1 MQQHSCCHTRVQLE
15 LFRQIFISN
24 NRRVEC
30 EYYTYAR
37 SIAHNKMTHILRCK
51 APELV
56 EARTVAPNVR
66 KLHHIFN
73 DLNCWIVNK
82 HSYLAI

>member
-37 SIAHNKMTHILRCK
+37 SIAHNKMTHILRSK
-51 APELV
+51 AAELV

-66 KLHHIFN
+66 KSHHIFN

-82 HSYLAI
+82 HSFLTI